1 MLIGV
6 QPMGPFGVQSLSSA
20 MTLFT
25 GVGYLIGIPLSTA
38 VGRRPIVVAAAVVT
52 TLSTLWAGY
61 AGSFLQL
68 IVALSF
74 QALAAGSATGMVRL
88 QLPIANEY

>member
-1 MLIGV
+1 
-6 QPMGPFGVQSLSSA
+6 MGPFSVQSLSSA

-38 VGRRPIVVAAAVVT
+38 VGRRPIVVGAAVVT

-68 IVALSF
+68 IAALSF
-74 QALAAGSATGMVRL
+74 QALAAGSATGMVS
-88 QLPIANEY
+88 EYPPSQA

>member
-1 MLIGV
+1 
-6 QPMGPFGVQSLSSA
+6 MGPFGVQSLSSA

-38 VGRRPIVVAAAVVT
+38 VGRRPIVVGAAVVT

-68 IVALSF
+68 IAALSL
-74 QALAAGSATGMVRL
+74 QALAAGSATGMVSQYPPGQR
-88 QLPIANEY
+88 PY